1 AWGGCGGKWRCAWG
15 GWGSIGAVVAAL
27 PAAAG
32 RHKIFACTRQPIGC
46 LTLER
51 AEGTIELPL
60 ANLTDPAQ
68 AGPVD
73 WVLLCTKTHQT
84 AAAAPWLARLST
96 PATRVAVMQ
105 NGIDHATRVAPLT
118 GGAIIVPVLVYYN
131 A

>member
-1 AWGGCGGKWRCAWG
+1 MGSGMATGRGSGQMRIAVVGL
-15 GWGSIGAVVAAL
+15 GSIAGAVADTP
-27 PAAAG
+27 PAG
-32 RHKIFACTRQPIGC
+32 GGHKSFPDPRKPIGC

-51 AEGTIELPL
+51 AEATIKLPL

-96 PATRVAVMQ
+96 PAT
-105 NGIDHATRVAPLT
+105 
-118 GGAIIVPVLVYYN
+118 
-131 A
+131 